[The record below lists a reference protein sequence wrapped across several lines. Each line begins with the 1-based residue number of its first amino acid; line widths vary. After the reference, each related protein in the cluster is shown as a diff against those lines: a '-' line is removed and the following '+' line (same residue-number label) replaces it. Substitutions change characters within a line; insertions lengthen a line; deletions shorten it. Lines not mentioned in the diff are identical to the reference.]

1 MARQSTVLLLLLFF
15 IAFFAASSVTA
26 DLHWGLTSFDIHEAA
41 SPVCN
46 GLSGECAADDLDEAN
61 ILPEVTRRGLSSRT
75 RFISYDALKRDRVP
89 CGRRGTSYYNCN
101 NRRRINPYR
110 RGCSAITRCA
120 SHISPRADHV
130 VSPQPQDS
138 CRFVDSSRIPSQNI
152 NSVGVTVKQPLKYP
166 FLKSFYHHPCEGFV
180 LPPPPADKK
189 RTGPRPCPV
198 CYLPVE
204 QAMASMPTSP
214 SLSPV
219 LKRLNYATEDNLVQN
234 KSGGSAFGG
243 YPSLQQRNEY
253 FDIKEAM
260 TVHCG
265 FVKGEIPGH
274 NTGFDFDNVD
284 RHEMEQCHGV
294 VVASAIFGNYD
305 TIKQPKNISEATKR
319 RACFFMFVDEE
330 TEASIKNTT
339 TLDNRRKVGL
349 WRVVVIQN
357 LPYADPRRTGKVPKL
372 LNHRFFPNAQYSIWI
387 DGKLELVEDPYRL
400 LERFLW
406 RVNKTFAISK
416 HYSRPDV
423 FLEGEAN
430 IKAKKYDNTSI
441 YNQLEFYKSE
451 GLTPYSQAKLPIE
464 SDVPE
469 GCVIIRALTPITNL
483 FTCLWFNEVDRFTP
497 RDQLSFATVRN
508 KIMARVD
515 WSPHMFQ
522 DCERRNFVNQAYHT
536 DVMKEM
542 ALPLPPPPPPP
553 VVTSKLPRKTL
564 RQKSLLSE
572 GKKLPARPDRHRKA
586 GPRGGKI

>member
-1 MARQSTVLLLLLFF
+1 
-15 IAFFAASSVTA
+15 
-26 DLHWGLTSFDIHEAA
+26 
-41 SPVCN
+41 
-46 GLSGECAADDLDEAN
+46 
-61 ILPEVTRRGLSSRT
+61 
-75 RFISYDALKRDRVP
+75 
-89 CGRRGTSYYNCN
+89 
-101 NRRRINPYR
+101 
-110 RGCSAITRCA
+110 
-120 SHISPRADHV
+120 
-130 VSPQPQDS
+130 
-138 CRFVDSSRIPSQNI
+138 
-152 NSVGVTVKQPLKYP
+152 
-166 FLKSFYHHPCEGFV
+166 
-180 LPPPPADKK
+180 
-189 RTGPRPCPV
+189 
-198 CYLPVE
+198 
-204 QAMASMPTSP
+204 MASMPTSP

-219 LKRLNYATEDNLVQN
+219 LKRLNYAIEDNLVQN

-253 FDIKEAM
+253 FDIKESM

-542 ALPLPPPPPPP
+542 ALPPPPS
-553 VVTSKLPRKTL
+553 TGS
-564 RQKSLLSE
+564 
-572 GKKLPARPDRHRKA
+572 D
-586 GPRGGKI
+586 